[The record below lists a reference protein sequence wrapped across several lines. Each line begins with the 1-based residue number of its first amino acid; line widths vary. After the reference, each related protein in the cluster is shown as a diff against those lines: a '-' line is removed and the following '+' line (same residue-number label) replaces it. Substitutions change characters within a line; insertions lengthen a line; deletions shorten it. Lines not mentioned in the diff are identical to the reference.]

1 MTARGSLKIGAC
13 LGYLYCVGYALSWAF
28 TNL

>member
-1 MTARGSLKIGAC
+1 MTARGSLKVSAC
-13 LGYLYCVGYALSWAF
+13 LGYLWVVGYALSWAF

>member
-1 MTARGSLKIGAC
+1 MTARGSLKVVTC
-13 LGYLYCVGYALSWAF
+13 LAYIWVVGYALSWAF